1 MQPSCSR
8 RHALRLGGSLL
19 AGATAAGCLGSDGS
33 STTTTRTTTTR
44 TTTAATT
51 TATTTRESVDA
62 EVGVGESVALPDGTD
77 LAVTDAWVQQSVV
90 HLFVGAHRR
99 VSAEPNSQF
108 VLARVDAELGYDG
121 FALDV
126 DGDAHPASYEIAGVA
141 VDGVSVEGRETEP
154 LLLGWALPKPLDA
167 SEVAVVYERGDDATI
182 RWTAPDRV
190 AATLSDPPA
199 FEVVAFTAPET
210 VAPNEPFD
218 VSVTVENTGGSDGTF
233 RTSMGRTD
241 YSDQNEYR
249 LDVPAGERVTHAENE
264 ALSGD
269 ADSVTYALD
278 WGLDSLERT
287 VNVEK

>member
-1 MQPSCSR
+1 MQSSCSR
-8 RHALRLGGSLL
+8 RRALRLGGSLL
-19 AGATAAGCLGSDGS
+19 AGATAAGCLGSDDS
-33 STTTTRTTTTR
+33 STTTRTTATR
-44 TTTAATT
+44 TTTASTT

-62 EVGVGESVALPDGTD
+62 EVGVGESVALPDDTD

-108 VLARVDAELGYDG
+108 VLAHVNAERGYHG

-126 DGDAHPASYEIAGVA
+126 DGDVHPAGHEIAGVA

-167 SEVAVVYERGDDATI
+167 SDVAVVYESDDATI

-218 VSVTVENTGGSDGTF
+218 VSVTVENAGGSDGTF